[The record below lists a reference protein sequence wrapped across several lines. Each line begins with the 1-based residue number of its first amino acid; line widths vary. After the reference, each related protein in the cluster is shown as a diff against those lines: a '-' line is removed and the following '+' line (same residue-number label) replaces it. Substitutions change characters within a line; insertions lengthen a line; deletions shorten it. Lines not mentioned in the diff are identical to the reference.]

1 MTFPTLEDM
10 MRILLLTL
18 FVVLVTACSASHSGD
33 AATAPSS
40 LPLTVGSVTSISGE
54 HVIVVRHENA
64 LCLSSPTDLVCLS
77 DAQVAAALAG
87 ERLPPK

>member
-1 MTFPTLEDM
+1 
-10 MRILLLTL
+10 MRTL
-18 FVVLVTACSASHSGD
+18 FLALCFSALATACSASHSED
-33 AATAPSS
+33 AATAPLS
-40 LPLTVGSVTSISGE
+40 LPLTLGSVTSISGE

-87 ERLPPK
+87 ERVSPLK